1 MKGGRTK
8 GAKNAAGRAAAVA
21 AAQPAQGRRW
31 LVFALGAFVALG
43 LAFWAYQASLDAPF
57 VLDDLS
63 MPYMQPN
70 YPAALGVWLRGLRPV
85 LMFTYWL
92 NYTPGGD
99 APTSPY
105 HLWNVLLHWADA
117 VVMFFLV
124 RRILEWAKVE
134 ARRSDIFAAFAAA
147 VFLLHPLQTESVA
160 YIASRSEVLSVL
172 LFNCAFLAFLYRR
185 NGAVSVGAAAAVLAL
200 FAAAALSKEHT
211 AVLPALLL
219 LTDYY
224 WNPGFSFAGIRRNW
238 KLYAPLVL
246 GGAAGGLYVL
256 RVLRNNPT
264 AGFAIKEFSW
274 LQYFFTQCRVIWRYL
289 FLFVVPVGQNLDPD
303 VPVSR
308 TVLDHG
314 AIAGLAALVAVS
326 AAAWV
331 YRKRFPLGSYGWF
344 ATLLLLAPTS
354 SLVPLRDVYAER
366 RMYLPFVGLLLIS
379 IELLRRWNTSTR
391 TLGAVLGVIVAA
403 QMGLTMRRDAVWA
416 GPIPLWQ
423 DTVAGS
429 PEKFRPNFQLA
440 KAYFD
445 AGACGE
451 AARQY
456 ARTFAIEPHDFRLL
470 VDWGLALDCA
480 QQPDEAIAKLELA
493 KREPRPDN
501 VSPAYV
507 DSQIAKVYGTA
518 KRYPE
523 ALAALGAAE
532 KEDPGYDMTYLYRGT
547 VFYQQGDAAGAEA
560 QFRRAAQLNPN
571 NPATQN
577 ALAVVERARQGRR

>member
-8 GAKNAAGRAAAVA
+8 GAKNSGGRAAAAVETK
-21 AAQPAQGRRW
+21 PVRRW
-31 LVFALGAFVALG
+31 PFIGLGAFVALG

-57 VLDDLS
+57 VLDDLALPF
-63 MPYMQPN
+63 MTPN
-70 YPAALGVWLRGLRPV
+70 YPAALSVWVRGLRPV
-85 LMFTYWL
+85 LMFSYWL
-92 NYTPGGD
+92 NFTPGGD
-99 APTSPY
+99 APTYPF
-105 HLWNVLLHWADA
+105 HLWNVLLHWMDA

-124 RRILEWAKVE
+124 RRILEWARVE
-134 ARRSDIFAAFAAA
+134 ARRIDLFAAFAAG

-172 LFNCAFLAFLYRR
+172 LFNCAFLVFLYRR
-185 NGAVSVGAAAAVLAL
+185 DNAVSVGTAAAVLAL

-238 KLYAPLVL
+238 KLYAPLVA
-246 GGAAGGLYVL
+246 GGALGGLYVL
-256 RVLRNNPT
+256 RAIRNNPT
-264 AGFAIKEFSW
+264 AGFAIKEFTW
-274 LQYFFTQCRVIWRYL
+274 FQYFFTQCRVIWRYL
-289 FLFVVPVGQNLDPD
+289 FLFAVPVGQNLDPD
-303 VPVSR
+303 VAISR

-314 AIAGLAALVAVS
+314 AILGLVALVAVS
-326 AAAWV
+326 VAAWV

-344 ATLLLLAPTS
+344 VTLLLLAPTS
-354 SLVPLRDVYAER
+354 SLVPIRDVYAER
-366 RMYLPFVGLLLIS
+366 RVYLPFVGLLLIS
-379 IELLRRWNTSTR
+379 IELLRRWNASTR
-391 TLGAVLGVIVAA
+391 TLAAVLGVIVAA
-403 QMGLTMRRDAVWA
+403 QMAMTIRRDAVWA

-445 AGACGE
+445 AGQCPE

-456 ARTFAIEPHDFRLL
+456 ARTNAIEPHDFRLL

-480 QQPDEAIAKLELA
+480 QQPDEAVAKLELA

-518 KRYPE
+518 KRFPE
-523 ALAALGAAE
+523 ALAALDAAE

-547 VFYQQGDAAGAEA
+547 VFFQQGDAARAEA
-560 QFRRAAQLNPN
+560 EIRHAAQLNPN

-577 ALAVVERARQGRR
+577 ALAIVERARQGRR